1 MILEQKLRLSKATI
15 IITGV
20 MLLIM
25 GGIAF
30 ISQMNA
36 VGSTLLVCI
45 GLIGIVGGF
54 MGKFEEKG
62 EN

>member
-1 MILEQKLRLSKATI
+1 MEQKASISKAAA

-20 MLLIM
+20 MLLVM

-30 ISQMNA
+30 ICQMNV

-45 GLIGIVGGF
+45 GLIGIVGGL
-54 MGKFEEKG
+54 MGKFENEG

>member
-1 MILEQKLRLSKATI
+1 MEQKASISKAAA

-20 MLLIM
+20 MLLVM

-30 ISQMNA
+30 LSGMNA
-36 VGSTLLVCI
+36 VGAAILVCI
-45 GLIGIVGGF
+45 GLVGVVGGF